1 MFRKILW
8 NSIYE
13 FTLTWLTNTSFFQLL
28 RFEVIIYQ
36 QEQNKGSPQQTI
48 HLTVTNQS
56 SISETIFPQKVWLNL
71 TFSYCRCQLCCN
83 AMSSAPIFDD
93 QIWVGMSEEQQIEVL
108 RASVL
113 GTKSLINDM
122 NQKLKAAGLQEAE
135 LSLPDPMSNAY
146 VFQSLPRGDQ
156 LQCLRASM
164 QNISKKFS
172 QIMDVICALPT
183 IEKQR
188 TDAVRTPSAPSV
200 SDGDSATLPS
210 DSPVSDRKRQRQSKD
225 WHCVCKHQGS
235 KATCVL
241 QFCIFITRHLSLLF
255 ILFYVFGP
263 SSFCPLIPM
272 IDFTKPWA
280 LNLYSFDS
288 RL

>member
-1 MFRKILW
+1 
-8 NSIYE
+8 
-13 FTLTWLTNTSFFQLL
+13 
-28 RFEVIIYQ
+28 
-36 QEQNKGSPQQTI
+36 
-48 HLTVTNQS
+48 
-56 SISETIFPQKVWLNL
+56 
-71 TFSYCRCQLCCN
+71 
-83 AMSSAPIFDD
+83 MSSAPIFDD

-225 WHCVCKHQGS
+225 
-235 KATCVL
+235 
-241 QFCIFITRHLSLLF
+241 
-255 ILFYVFGP
+255 
-263 SSFCPLIPM
+263 
-272 IDFTKPWA
+272 
-280 LNLYSFDS
+280 
-288 RL
+288 